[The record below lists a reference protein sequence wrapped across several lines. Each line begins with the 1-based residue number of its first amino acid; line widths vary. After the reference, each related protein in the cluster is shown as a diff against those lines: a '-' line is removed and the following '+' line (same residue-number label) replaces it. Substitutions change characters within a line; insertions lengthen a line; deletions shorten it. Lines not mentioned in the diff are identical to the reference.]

1 MDLVPVTPPW
11 PKVSL
16 RLLLVTPTTVAQ
28 TSTCGLL
35 VLSSHD
41 PFLGTL
47 LAVLRACWCCYRYTL
62 VASVMLSFVARSLL
76 DSPCP
81 PDAGST
87 WGPGRPTCP
96 GAGRARGRGVPG
108 GGACGSPSQPSDSR
122 CSTFRAHTT
131 PLLPGEHG
139 GSVSRSDDCG
149 V

>member
-1 MDLVPVTPPW
+1 MNLVPVTPPW

-28 TSTCGLL
+28 TSTRGLL

-62 VASVMLSFVARSLL
+62 VASVMPSFVARSLL

-81 PDAGST
+81 PDAGSS
-87 WGPGRPTCP
+87 WGLGRPTCP
-96 GAGRARGRGVPG
+96 GAGRAQGRGVRFSVTAQRQQVQHLPRSLN
-108 GGACGSPSQPSDSR
+108 SP
-122 CSTFRAHTT
+122 A
-131 PLLPGEHG
+131 PGEHG